1 MERLHEAPM
10 ITRFIDRHQRW
21 LFPAPAVIFV
31 LLMMIFP
38 LGFTLWNSFSGW
50 SLTAGRPNTLIG
62 PQNYFAILADARFW
76 NAVWNTLY
84 FTALAMTLELVLGV
98 AMALLLDFKD
108 YPGKRVVTS
117 ILLLPMMATPVA
129 VAMVW
134 LLMFEPTAG
143 VINFTL
149 GQLGLPKQLW
159 IAGSNSVIPS
169 LVLVDVWEWTPL
181 ITLIVLAGLAGLPS
195 EPFEAAR
202 VDGASYWQ
210 ILRRVTLPMLLPTI
224 SVAGLLRFIDCIKTF
239 DIIYGMTGG
248 GPGFSSETLNIYA
261 YNQAFYY
268 FNFGYAS
275 ALLVIFF
282 TIVTGISLLVTYSRR
297 RLEV

>member
-1 MERLHEAPM
+1 M
-10 ITRFIDRHQRW
+10 ITRFFDRHQRW
-21 LFPAPAVIFV
+21 LFPAPAVIFIV
-31 LLMMIFP
+31 VMMIFP

-50 SLTAGRPNTLIG
+50 SLTAGRPNTFIG
-62 PQNYFAILADARFW
+62 PQNYFDLMRDARFW
-76 NAVWNTLY
+76 NAVLNTFY
-84 FTALAMTLELVLGV
+84 FTALAMVIELALGV
-98 AMALLLDFKD
+98 AMALLIDAKD

-117 ILLLPMMATPVA
+117 LLLLPMMATPVA

-143 VINFTL
+143 VINFVF
-149 GQLGLPKQLW
+149 GQIGLPKQLW
-159 IAGSNSVIPS
+159 IAGSSSVIPS

-210 ILRRVTLPMLLPTI
+210 TLGRVTLPMLLPTI

-248 GPGFSSETLNIYA
+248 GPGFSSETLNIYT

-282 TIVTGISLLVTYSRR
+282 TIVSGVSLMVAYSRR
-297 RLEV
+297 QLEV

>member
-1 MERLHEAPM
+1 MR
-10 ITRFIDRHQRW
+10 
-21 LFPAPAVIFV
+21 
-31 LLMMIFP
+31 
-38 LGFTLWNSFSGW
+38 
-50 SLTAGRPNTLIG
+50 
-62 PQNYFAILADARFW
+62 DARFW
-76 NAVWNTLY
+76 NAVLNTFY
-84 FTALAMTLELVLGV
+84 FTALAMVIELALGV
-98 AMALLLDFKD
+98 AMALLIDAKD

-117 ILLLPMMATPVA
+117 LLLLPMMATPVA

-143 VINFTL
+143 VINFVF
-149 GQLGLPKQLW
+149 GQIGLPKQLW
-159 IAGSNSVIPS
+159 IAGSSSVIPS

-210 ILRRVTLPMLLPTI
+210 TLWRVTLPMLLPTI

-248 GPGFSSETLNIYA
+248 GPGFSSETLNIYT

-275 ALLVIFF
+275 SLLVIFF
-282 TIVTGISLLVTYSRR
+282 TIVTGVSLLVAYSRR

>member
-1 MERLHEAPM
+1 ML
-10 ITRFIDRHQRW
+10 TRFIDRHQRW
-21 LFPAPAVIFV
+21 LFPAPAIIFIV
-31 LLMMIFP
+31 VMMIFP

-50 SLTAGRPNTLIG
+50 SLTLGRPNTLIG
-62 PQNYFAILADARFW
+62 AQNYIAIMTDARFW

-84 FTALAMTLELVLGV
+84 FTALAMSVELVLGV
-98 AMALLLDFKD
+98 ALALLLDAKD
-108 YPGKRVVTS
+108 YRGKRVVTS

-143 VINFTL
+143 VINYGL

-159 IAGSNSVIPS
+159 IAGSSSVIPS

-248 GPGFSSETLNIYA
+248 GPGFSSETLNIYT

-282 TIVTGISLLVTYSRR
+282 SIVTGISLLVTYSRR

>member
-1 MERLHEAPM
+1 M
-10 ITRFIDRHQRW
+10 ISRFIDRYQRW
-21 LFPAPAVIFV
+21 LFPLPAVLFV
-31 LLMMIFP
+31 FLMMIFP

-50 SLTAGRPNTLIG
+50 SLTAGQPNTFIG
-62 PQNYFAILADARFW
+62 PQNYLDLLADGRFW
-76 NAVWNTLY
+76 NAVLNTLY
-84 FTALAMTLELVLGV
+84 FTVLAMAVELVLGV
-98 AMALLLDFKD
+98 AIALLIDAKE
-108 YPGKRVVTS
+108 YPGRRVVTS

-143 VINFTL
+143 IINFVL
-149 GQLGLPKQLW
+149 DELNLPEPLW

-169 LVLVDVWEWTPL
+169 LALVDIWEWSPL
-181 ITLIVLAGLAGLPS
+181 ITLITLAGLAGLPS

-202 VDGASYWQ
+202 VDGAGYWQ
-210 ILRRVTLPMLLPTI
+210 TLRRVTLPMLLPTI

-239 DIIYGMTGG
+239 DIIYAMTGG
-248 GPGFSSETLNIYA
+248 GPGFSSETLNIYT

>member
-1 MERLHEAPM
+1 MS
-10 ITRFIDRHQRW
+10 RFFDRHQRW
-21 LFPAPAVIFV
+21 LFPAPAVIFIV
-31 LLMMIFP
+31 LMMIFP
-38 LGFTLWNSFSGW
+38 LAYTLWNSFSGW
-50 SLTAGRPNTLIG
+50 SLTAGRPNTFIG
-62 PQNYFAILADARFW
+62 PQNYFDLMRDGRFW
-76 NAVWNTLY
+76 NAVWNTFY
-84 FTALAMTLELVLGV
+84 FTALAMALEMTLGI
-98 AMALLLDFKD
+98 AMALLIDARD
-108 YPGKRVVTS
+108 YPGKRIVTS

-143 VINFTL
+143 VINYVL
-149 GQLGLPKQLW
+149 GQLGMPKQLW
-159 IAGSNSVIPS
+159 IAGSTTVIPS

-210 ILRRVTLPMLLPTI
+210 TLWRVTLPMLLPTI

-248 GPGFSSETLNIYA
+248 GPGFSSETLNIYT

-275 ALLVIFF
+275 SLLVIFF
-282 TIVTGISLLVTYSRR
+282 TIVAGVSLLVAYSRR

>member
-1 MERLHEAPM
+1 M
-10 ITRFIDRHQRW
+10 ITRFFDRHQRW
-21 LFPAPAVIFV
+21 LFPAPAVIFIV
-31 LLMMIFP
+31 VMMIFP
-38 LGFTLWNSFSGW
+38 LGYTLWNSFSGW
-50 SLTAGRPNTLIG
+50 SLTAGRPNTFIG
-62 PQNYFAILADARFW
+62 PQNYFDILRDARFW
-76 NAVWNTLY
+76 NAVFNTFY
-84 FTALAMTLELVLGV
+84 FTALAMTVELTLGV
-98 AMALLLDFKD
+98 AMALLIDGKD
-108 YPGKRVVTS
+108 YRGKRIVTS
-117 ILLLPMMATPVA
+117 LLLLPMMATPVA

-143 VINFTL
+143 VINYVF

-159 IAGSNSVIPS
+159 IAGSSSVIPS

-210 ILRRVTLPMLLPTI
+210 TLWRVTLPMLLPTI

-248 GPGFSSETLNIYA
+248 GPGFSSETLNIYT

-275 ALLVIFF
+275 SLLVIFF
-282 TIVTGISLLVTYSRR
+282 TIVTGVSLLVAYSRR

>member
-1 MERLHEAPM
+1 ML
-10 ITRFIDRHQRW
+10 TRFIDRHQRW
-21 LFPAPAVIFV
+21 LFPAPAVIFIII
-31 LLMMIFP
+31 MMIFP

-50 SLTAGRPNTLIG
+50 SLTLGRPNTLIG
-62 PQNYFAILADARFW
+62 AQNYIAIMTDARFW

-84 FTALAMTLELVLGV
+84 FTALAMAAELVLGV
-98 AMALLLDFKD
+98 AIALLLDAKD
-108 YPGKRVVTS
+108 YRGKRIVTS

-143 VINFTL
+143 VINYAL
-149 GQLGLPKQLW
+149 GELGLPKQLW
-159 IAGSNSVIPS
+159 IAGSSSVIPS

-202 VDGASYWQ
+202 VDGASYMQ
-210 ILRRVTLPMLLPTI
+210 ILRRVTLPLLLPTI

-248 GPGFSSETLNIYA
+248 GPGFSSETLNIYT

>member
-1 MERLHEAPM
+1 M

-21 LFPAPAVIFV
+21 LFPAPAVIFIV
-31 LLMMIFP
+31 VMMIFP

-50 SLTAGRPNTLIG
+50 SLTAGRPNTFIG
-62 PQNYFAILADARFW
+62 PQNYFDLLRDARFW
-76 NAVWNTLY
+76 NAVLNTFY
-84 FTALAMTLELVLGV
+84 FTALAMTVELALGV
-98 AMALLLDFKD
+98 AMALLIDARD
-108 YPGKRVVTS
+108 YPGKRIVTS
-117 ILLLPMMATPVA
+117 LLLLPMMATPVA

-143 VINFTL
+143 VINFVF

-159 IAGSNSVIPS
+159 IAGSSSVIPS

-210 ILRRVTLPMLLPTI
+210 TLWRVTLPMLLPTI

-248 GPGFSSETLNIYA
+248 GPGFSSETLNIYT

-282 TIVTGISLLVTYSRR
+282 TIVSGVSLLVAYSRR

>member
-1 MERLHEAPM
+1 ML
-10 ITRFIDRHQRW
+10 TRFIDRHQRW

-38 LGFTLWNSFSGW
+38 LSFTLWNSFSGW
-50 SLTAGRPNTLIG
+50 SLTAGRPNTFIG

-84 FTALAMTLELVLGV
+84 FTALAITVELVLGV
-98 AMALLLDFKD
+98 AIALLLDAKD
-108 YPGKRVVTS
+108 YRGKRVVTS

-143 VINFTL
+143 VINYAL
-149 GQLGLPKQLW
+149 GQLGLPKPLW

-202 VDGASYWQ
+202 VDGASYLQ
-210 ILRRVTLPMLLPTI
+210 ILRRVTLPLLLPTI

-248 GPGFSSETLNIYA
+248 GPGFSSETLNIYT

>member
-1 MERLHEAPM
+1 M
-10 ITRFIDRHQRW
+10 ISRFIDRYQRW
-21 LFPAPAVIFV
+21 LFPLPALVFV
-31 LLMMIFP
+31 FLMMIFP

-62 PQNYFAILADARFW
+62 AQNYIQLLSDTRFW
-76 NAVWNTLY
+76 NAVLNTLY
-84 FTALAMTLELVLGV
+84 FTALAMAVELTLGV
-98 AMALLLDFKD
+98 AIALLLDAKD
-108 YPGKRVVTS
+108 YFGKRIVTS

-143 VINFTL
+143 VINFL
-149 GQLGLPKQLW
+149 LDEMGLPEPLW

-169 LVLVDVWEWTPL
+169 LVLVDIWEWTPL
-181 ITLIVLAGLAGLPS
+181 ITLITLAGLAGLPS

-202 VDGASYWQ
+202 VDGATYWQ
-210 ILRRVTLPMLLPTI
+210 TLRRVTLPMLLPTI
-224 SVAGLLRFIDCIKTF
+224 SVAGLLRFIDCVKTF
-239 DIIYGMTGG
+239 DIIYAMTGG
-248 GPGFSSETLNIYA
+248 GPGFSSETLNIYT

-275 ALLVIFF
+275 ALLVVFF
-282 TIVTGISLLVTYSRR
+282 TLVTGISLLVTYSRR
-297 RLEV
+297 HLEV

>member
-1 MERLHEAPM
+1 ML
-10 ITRFIDRHQRW
+10 TRFIDRHQRW

-38 LGFTLWNSFSGW
+38 LSFTLWNSFSGW
-50 SLTAGRPNTLIG
+50 SLTAGRPNTFIG

-84 FTALAMTLELVLGV
+84 FTALAITVELVLGV
-98 AMALLLDFKD
+98 AIALLLDAKD
-108 YPGKRVVTS
+108 YRGKRVVTS

-143 VINFTL
+143 VINYAL
-149 GQLGLPKQLW
+149 GELGLPKPLW

>member
-1 MERLHEAPM
+1 M
-10 ITRFIDRHQRW
+10 ITRFFDRHQRW
-21 LFPAPAVIFV
+21 VFPAPAVIFIV
-31 LLMMIFP
+31 LMMIFP

-50 SLTAGRPNTLIG
+50 SLTAGRPNTFIG
-62 PQNYFAILADARFW
+62 PQNYFDIMRDARFW
-76 NAVWNTLY
+76 NAVLNTFY
-84 FTALAMTLELVLGV
+84 FTALAMTVELVLGV
-98 AMALLLDFKD
+98 AMALLIDGKD
-108 YPGKRVVTS
+108 YPGKRIVTS
-117 ILLLPMMATPVA
+117 LLLLPMMATPVA

-143 VINFTL
+143 VINFVL

-159 IAGSNSVIPS
+159 IAGSSSVIPS

-210 ILRRVTLPMLLPTI
+210 TLWRVTLPMLLPTI

-248 GPGFSSETLNIYA
+248 GPGFSSETLNIYT

-275 ALLVIFF
+275 SLLVIFF
-282 TIVTGISLLVTYSRR
+282 TIVTGVSLLVAYSRR

>member
-1 MERLHEAPM
+1 M
-10 ITRFIDRHQRW
+10 ITHFLDRHQRW
-21 LFPAPAVIFV
+21 LFPAPAVIFIV
-31 LLMMIFP
+31 AMMIFP
-38 LGFTLWNSFSGW
+38 LGYTLWNSFSGW
-50 SLTAGRPNTLIG
+50 SLTAGRPNTFIG
-62 PQNYFAILADARFW
+62 PQNYVDMMRDARFW
-76 NAVWNTLY
+76 NAVLNTFY
-84 FTALAMTLELVLGV
+84 FTALAMVIELAFGV
-98 AMALLLDFKD
+98 AMALLIDAKD

-117 ILLLPMMATPVA
+117 LLLLPMMATPVA

-143 VINFTL
+143 VINFVF
-149 GQLGLPKQLW
+149 GQIGLPKQLW
-159 IAGSNSVIPS
+159 IAGSGSVIPS

-210 ILRRVTLPMLLPTI
+210 TLWRVTLPMLLPTI

-248 GPGFSSETLNIYA
+248 GPGFSSETLNIYT

-275 ALLVIFF
+275 SLLVIFF
-282 TIVTGISLLVTYSRR
+282 TIVTGVSLLVAYSRR

>member
-1 MERLHEAPM
+1 MS
-10 ITRFIDRHQRW
+10 RFFDRHQRW
-21 LFPAPAVIFV
+21 LFPAPAVIFIV
-31 LLMMIFP
+31 LMMIFP
-38 LGFTLWNSFSGW
+38 LAYTLWNSFSGW
-50 SLTAGRPNTLIG
+50 SLTAGRPNTFIG
-62 PQNYFAILADARFW
+62 PQNYFDLMRDGRFW
-76 NAVWNTLY
+76 NAVWNTFY
-84 FTALAMTLELVLGV
+84 FTALAMALEMTLGV
-98 AMALLLDFKD
+98 AMALLIDARD
-108 YPGKRVVTS
+108 YPGKRIVTS

-143 VINFTL
+143 VINFVL

-159 IAGSNSVIPS
+159 IAGSATVIPS

-210 ILRRVTLPMLLPTI
+210 TLWRVTLPMLLPTI

-248 GPGFSSETLNIYA
+248 GPGFSSETLNIYT

-275 ALLVIFF
+275 SLLVIFF
-282 TIVTGISLLVTYSRR
+282 TIVAGVSLLVAYSRR

>member
-1 MERLHEAPM
+1 MS
-10 ITRFIDRHQRW
+10 RFFDRHQRW
-21 LFPAPAVIFV
+21 LFPAPAVIFIV
-31 LLMMIFP
+31 LMMIFP
-38 LGFTLWNSFSGW
+38 LAYTLWNSFSGW
-50 SLTAGRPNTLIG
+50 SLTAGRPNTFIG
-62 PQNYFAILADARFW
+62 PQNYFDLMRDGRFW
-76 NAVWNTLY
+76 NAVWNTFY
-84 FTALAMTLELVLGV
+84 FTALAMALEMTLGV
-98 AMALLLDFKD
+98 AMALLIDAKE
-108 YPGKRVVTS
+108 YPGKRIVTS

-143 VINFTL
+143 VINFVL

-159 IAGSNSVIPS
+159 IAGSATVIPS

-210 ILRRVTLPMLLPTI
+210 TLWRVTLPMLLPTI

-248 GPGFSSETLNIYA
+248 GPGFNSETLNIYT

-275 ALLVIFF
+275 SLLVIFF
-282 TIVTGISLLVTYSRR
+282 TIVAGVSLLVAYSRR

>member
-1 MERLHEAPM
+1 M
-10 ITRFIDRHQRW
+10 ITRFIDRNQRW
-21 LFPAPAVIFV
+21 LFPLPAVVFV
-31 LLMMIFP
+31 FLMMLFP

-50 SLTAGRPNTLIG
+50 SLTAGRPNTFIG
-62 PQNYFAILADARFW
+62 PQNYIALLSDARFW
-76 NAVWNTLY
+76 NAVLNTLY
-84 FTALAMTLELVLGV
+84 FTALAMTVELFLGV
-98 AMALLLDFKD
+98 AIALLLDAKD

-143 VINFTL
+143 VINFAL
-149 GQLGLPKQLW
+149 GELNLPKPLW

-169 LVLVDVWEWTPL
+169 LALVDIWEWTPL
-181 ITLIVLAGLAGLPS
+181 VTLIALAGLAGLPS
-195 EPFEAAR
+195 DPFEAAR

-210 ILRRVTLPMLLPTI
+210 LLRRVTLPMLLPTI
-224 SVAGLLRFIDCIKTF
+224 SVAGLLRFIDAIKTF
-239 DIIYGMTGG
+239 DIIYAMTGG
-248 GPGFSSETLNIYA
+248 GPGFSSETLNIYT

-275 ALLVIFF
+275 ALLVVFF

-297 RLEV
+297 RVEM

>member
-1 MERLHEAPM
+1 MPWVNW
-10 ITRFIDRHQRW
+10 DCPSNSGS
-21 LFPAPAVIFV
+21 PAP
-31 LLMMIFP
+31 
-38 LGFTLWNSFSGW
+38 
-50 SLTAGRPNTLIG
+50 TASSR
-62 PQNYFAILADARFW
+62 R
-76 NAVWNTLY
+76 
-84 FTALAMTLELVLGV
+84 
-98 AMALLLDFKD
+98 
-108 YPGKRVVTS
+108 
-117 ILLLPMMATPVA
+117 
-129 VAMVW
+129 
-134 LLMFEPTAG
+134 
-143 VINFTL
+143 
-149 GQLGLPKQLW
+149 
-159 IAGSNSVIPS
+159 
-169 LVLVDVWEWTPL
+169 WEWPPL

-210 ILRRVTLPMLLPTI
+210 ILRKVTLPMLLPTI

-248 GPGFSSETLNIYA
+248 GPGFSSETLNIYT

>member
-1 MERLHEAPM
+1 MS
-10 ITRFIDRHQRW
+10 RFIDRHQRW
-21 LFPAPAVIFV
+21 LFPAPAVIFIV
-31 LLMMIFP
+31 VMMIFP
-38 LGFTLWNSFSGW
+38 LGYTLWNSFSGW
-50 SLTAGRPNTLIG
+50 SLTAGRPNTFIG
-62 PQNYFAILADARFW
+62 PQNYFTMMSDARFW
-76 NAVWNTLY
+76 NAVLNTFY
-84 FTALAMTLELVLGV
+84 FTALAMTVELVLGV
-98 AMALLLDFKD
+98 AMAILIDARD
-108 YPGKRVVTS
+108 YPGKRIVTS
-117 ILLLPMMATPVA
+117 LLLLPMMATPVA

-143 VINFTL
+143 VINYVL
-149 GQLGLPKQLW
+149 GELGLPKQLW
-159 IAGSNSVIPS
+159 IAGSSSVIPS

-210 ILRRVTLPMLLPTI
+210 TLGRVTLPMLLPTI
-224 SVAGLLRFIDCIKTF
+224 SVAALLRFIDCIKTF

-248 GPGFSSETLNIYA
+248 GPGFSSETLNIYT

-282 TIVTGISLLVTYSRR
+282 TIVTGVSLLVAYSRR

>member
-1 MERLHEAPM
+1 MS
-10 ITRFIDRHQRW
+10 RFFDRHQRW
-21 LFPAPAVIFV
+21 LFPAPAVIFIV
-31 LLMMIFP
+31 LMMIFP
-38 LGFTLWNSFSGW
+38 LAYTLWNSFSGW
-50 SLTAGRPNTLIG
+50 SLTAGRPNTFIG
-62 PQNYFAILADARFW
+62 PQNYFDLMRDGRFW
-76 NAVWNTLY
+76 NAVWNTFY
-84 FTALAMTLELVLGV
+84 FTALAMALEMTLGV
-98 AMALLLDFKD
+98 AMALLIDAKE
-108 YPGKRVVTS
+108 YPGKRIVTS

-143 VINFTL
+143 VINFVL

-159 IAGSNSVIPS
+159 IAGSATVIPS

-210 ILRRVTLPMLLPTI
+210 TLWRVTLPMLLPTI

-248 GPGFSSETLNIYA
+248 GPGFSSETLNIYT

-275 ALLVIFF
+275 SLLVIFF
-282 TIVTGISLLVTYSRR
+282 TIVAGVSLLVAYSRR

>member
-1 MERLHEAPM
+1 M
-10 ITRFIDRHQRW
+10 ITRFFDRHQRW
-21 LFPAPAVIFV
+21 LFPAPAVIFIV
-31 LLMMIFP
+31 VMMIFP

-50 SLTAGRPNTLIG
+50 SLTAGRPNTFIG
-62 PQNYFAILADARFW
+62 PQNYIDIMRDARFW
-76 NAVWNTLY
+76 NAVLNTFY
-84 FTALAMTLELVLGV
+84 FTALAMVVELTLGV
-98 AMALLLDFKD
+98 AMALLIDARD

-117 ILLLPMMATPVA
+117 LLLLPMMATPVA

-143 VINFTL
+143 VINFVF
-149 GQLGLPKQLW
+149 GQIGLPKQLW
-159 IAGSNSVIPS
+159 IAGSSSVIPS

-181 ITLIVLAGLAGLPS
+181 ITLIVLAGLAGLPA

-202 VDGASYWQ
+202 VDGASYAQ

-248 GPGFSSETLNIYA
+248 GPGFSSETLNIYT

-282 TIVTGISLLVTYSRR
+282 TIVSGVSLLVAYSRR

>member
-1 MERLHEAPM
+1 M
-10 ITRFIDRHQRW
+10 INRFIDRHQRW
-21 LFPAPAVIFV
+21 LFPAPAVIFIV
-31 LLMMIFP
+31 LMMIFP
-38 LGFTLWNSFSGW
+38 IGYTLWNSFSGW

-62 PQNYFAILADARFW
+62 PQNYIDIAGDARFW
-76 NAVWNTLY
+76 NAVWNTFY
-84 FTALAMTLELVLGV
+84 FTALAMALELLFGV
-98 AMALLLDFKD
+98 AIALFLDAKD
-108 YPGKRVVTS
+108 YRGKRLVTS

-143 VINFTL
+143 VINYVF
-149 GQLGLPKQLW
+149 GEIGLPKPLW

-169 LVLVDVWEWTPL
+169 LALVDIWEWTPL
-181 ITLIVLAGLAGLPS
+181 ITLIVLAGLTGLPN

-210 ILRRVTLPMLLPTI
+210 TLWNVTLPMLMPTI

-239 DIIYGMTGG
+239 DIIYAMTGG
-248 GPGFSSETLNIYA
+248 GPGFSSETLNIYT

-268 FNFGYAS
+268 FSFGYAS

-282 TIVTGISLLVTYSRR
+282 TLVTGVSLMVTYARR
-297 RLEV
+297 TLEV

>member
-1 MERLHEAPM
+1 M
-10 ITRFIDRHQRW
+10 ITRFFDRHQRW
-21 LFPAPAVIFV
+21 LFPAPAVIFIV
-31 LLMMIFP
+31 VMMIFP

-50 SLTAGRPNTLIG
+50 SLTAGRPNTFIG
-62 PQNYFAILADARFW
+62 PQNYFDLMRDARFW
-76 NAVWNTLY
+76 NAVLNTFY
-84 FTALAMTLELVLGV
+84 FTALAMVIELALGV
-98 AMALLLDFKD
+98 AMALLIDAKD

-117 ILLLPMMATPVA
+117 LLLLPMMATPVA

-143 VINFTL
+143 VINFVF
-149 GQLGLPKQLW
+149 GQIGLPKQLW
-159 IAGSNSVIPS
+159 IAGSSSVIPS

-210 ILRRVTLPMLLPTI
+210 TLGHVTLPMLLPTI

-248 GPGFSSETLNIYA
+248 GPGFSSETLNIYT

-282 TIVTGISLLVTYSRR
+282 TIVSGVSLLVAYSRR

>member
-1 MERLHEAPM
+1 M

-21 LFPAPAVIFV
+21 LFPAPAVIFIV
-31 LLMMIFP
+31 IMMIFP

-50 SLTAGRPNTLIG
+50 SLTLGRPNTLIG
-62 PQNYFAILADARFW
+62 AQNYIAIMTDARFW

-84 FTALAMTLELVLGV
+84 FTALAMSAELVLGV
-98 AMALLLDFKD
+98 AMALLLDAKD
-108 YPGKRVVTS
+108 YRGKRVVTS

-143 VINFTL
+143 VINYAL

-159 IAGSNSVIPS
+159 IAGSSSVIPS

-248 GPGFSSETLNIYA
+248 GPGFSSETLNIYT

>member
-1 MERLHEAPM
+1 MISRL
-10 ITRFIDRHQRW
+10 IDRHQRW
-21 LFPAPAVIFV
+21 IFPLPAVIFIV
-31 LLMMIFP
+31 LMMIFP
-38 LGFTLWNSFSGW
+38 LGYTLWNSFSGW
-50 SLTAGRPNTLIG
+50 SLTAGRPNTFIG
-62 PQNYFAILADARFW
+62 PVNYIDIMQDGRFW
-76 NAVWNTLY
+76 NAVWNTFY
-84 FTALAMTLELVLGV
+84 FTALAMALELFLGV
-98 AMALLLDFKD
+98 AIALLLDAKD
-108 YPGKRVVTS
+108 YRGKRIVTS

-143 VINFTL
+143 IINFVL
-149 GQLGLPKQLW
+149 DELNLPEPLW
-159 IAGSNSVIPS
+159 IAGSSSVIPS
-169 LVLVDVWEWTPL
+169 LALVDIWEWTPL

-210 ILRRVTLPMLLPTI
+210 TLRRVTLPMLLPTI

-248 GPGFSSETLNIYA
+248 GPGFSSETLNIYT

-282 TIVTGISLLVTYSRR
+282 TIVTSVSLLVAYSRR
-297 RLEV
+297 QLEV

>member
-1 MERLHEAPM
+1 ML
-10 ITRFIDRHQRW
+10 TRFIDRHQRW

-38 LGFTLWNSFSGW
+38 LSFTLWNSFSGW
-50 SLTAGRPNTLIG
+50 SLTAGRPNTFIG

-84 FTALAMTLELVLGV
+84 FTALAITVELVLGV
-98 AMALLLDFKD
+98 AIALLLDAKD
-108 YPGKRVVTS
+108 YRGKRVVTS

-143 VINFTL
+143 VINYAL
-149 GQLGLPKQLW
+149 GELGLPKPLW

-202 VDGASYWQ
+202 VDGASYLQ
-210 ILRRVTLPMLLPTI
+210 ILRRVTLPLLLPTI

-248 GPGFSSETLNIYA
+248 GPGFSSETLNIYT